1 MGKIGRP
8 EPKCSDNDFIRLLN
22 EQGPAKTARILG
34 INERGVH
41 ARRVRLERR
50 LGRKLRT
57 SSGESRSHQTVF
69 PGRLETTIKDG
80 IILVGGDAHY
90 WPGHPS
96 TGHRAFVKFIK
107 KLKPNIVVV
116 NGDVFDGASVS
127 RHPSVNWEQNPSVI
141 DELETCQARMHEILQ
156 AAGTKSELFWTLGNH
171 DARFEA
177 RLVQSA
183 PEYAGVFGTSLKDHF
198 SERWQPCYS
207 VFINDELVVKHRY
220 KGGQGAIRANT
231 LSAGMSMITN
241 HLHSQNVT
249 AYTDYRGTRYGVDTG
264 CLADIHHKA
273 FSYTEDNPRDW
284 RAGFA
289 VVSIR
294 EGRLLRPELVS
305 VIDKNTVEFRGELIK
320 V

>member
-8 EPKCSDNDFIRLLN
+8 EPKCTDSDFIRLLD

-57 SSGESRSHQTVF
+57 SSGESRSHQSVF
-69 PGRLETTIKDG
+69 PGRLETSLKDG
-80 IILVGGDAHY
+80 IVIIGGDAHY

-107 KLKPNIVVV
+107 KLKPKVVVV

-127 RHPSVNWEQNPSVI
+127 RHPSVNWDQNPTVL

-156 AAGTKSELFWTLGNH
+156 AAGAKCSLYWTLGNH

-177 RLVQSA
+177 RLVQTA
-183 PEYAGVFGTSLKDHF
+183 PEYAGVRGTSLKDHF
-198 SERWQPCYS
+198 SDRWQPCWS
-207 VFINDELVVKHRY
+207 VWINDVVVKHRFRS
-220 KGGQGAIRANT
+220 GDHATFNNT
-231 LSAGMSMITN
+231 LRSGKSIVTN
-241 HLHSQNVT
+241 HLHSAQVRP
-249 AYTDYRGTRYGVDTG
+249 YTDYGGTRYGIDTG
-264 CLADIHHKA
+264 TLADISGKQFA
-273 FSYTEDNPRDW
+273 YGEDNPVNHRS
-284 RAGFA
+284 GFA
-289 VVSIR
+289 VLTFR
-294 EGRLLRPELVS
+294 DGQLLYPELVL
-305 VIDKNTVEFRGELIK
+305 VVDDRTVQFRGELYR

>member
-1 MGKIGRP
+1 LGKIGRP

-57 SSGESRSHQTVF
+57 SSGESRSHQSVF
-69 PGRLETTIKDG
+69 PGRLETSLKDG
-80 IILVGGDAHY
+80 IVIIGGDAHY

-107 KLKPNIVVV
+107 KLKPKVVVV

-127 RHPSVNWEQNPSVI
+127 RHPSVNWDQNPTVL

-156 AAGTKSELFWTLGNH
+156 AAGTKCTLYWTLGNH

-177 RLVQSA
+177 RLVQTA
-183 PEYAGVFGTSLKDHF
+183 PEYAGVRGTSLKDHF
-198 SERWQPCYS
+198 SDRWQPCWS
-207 VFINDELVVKHRY
+207 VWINDVVVKHRY
-220 KGGQGAIRANT
+220 RGGMNAVRANT
-231 LSAGMSMITN
+231 LNAGLSIVTN
-241 HLHSQNVT
+241 HLHSQNVFGV
-249 AYTDYRGTRYGVDTG
+249 TDYRGTRYGVDTG
-264 CLADIHHKA
+264 CLADIHSKA
-273 FSYTEDNPRDW
+273 FVYAEDNPRDW

-289 VVSIR
+289 VLTFR
-294 EGRLLRPELVS
+294 NGALLRPELVS
-305 VIDKNTVEFRGELIK
+305 VRDQNTVEFRGEVIR

>member
-220 KGGQGAIRANT
+220 KGGDFAPQHNT
-231 LSAGMSMITN
+231 MRAGMSIVTN
-241 HLHSQNVT
+241 HLHSAKVIPF
-249 AYTDYRGTRYGVDTG
+249 TDYRGTRYGVDTG
-264 CLADIHHKA
+264 CLADLNGKQ
-273 FSYTEDNPRDW
+273 FTYGEDNPVNHRS
-284 RAGFA
+284 GFA
-289 VVSIR
+289 VITYHK
-294 EGRLLRPELVS
+294 GRLMYPELVLK
-305 VIDKNTVEFRGELIK
+305 VDDTTVEFRGELFK

>member
-57 SSGESRSHQTVF
+57 SSGESRSRQTVF
-69 PGRLETTIKDG
+69 PGRLKTTIKDG

-107 KLKPNIVVV
+107 KLKPKVVVV

-127 RHPSVNWEQNPSVI
+127 RHPSVNWDQNPTVL

-156 AAGTKSELFWTLGNH
+156 AAGTKCSLYWTLGNH

-177 RLVQSA
+177 RLVQTA
-183 PEYAGVFGTSLKDHF
+183 PEYAGVRGTSLKDHF
-198 SERWQPCYS
+198 SDRWQPCWS
-207 VFINDELVVKHRY
+207 VWINDVVVKHRFRS
-220 KGGQGAIRANT
+220 GDHATFNNT
-231 LSAGMSMITN
+231 LRSGKSIVTN
-241 HLHSQNVT
+241 HLHSAQVRP
-249 AYTDYRGTRYGVDTG
+249 YTDYGGTRYGIDTG
-264 CLADIHHKA
+264 TLADISGKQFA
-273 FSYTEDNPRDW
+273 YGEDNPVNHRS
-284 RAGFA
+284 GFA
-289 VVSIR
+289 VLTFR
-294 EGRLLRPELVS
+294 DGQLLYPELVL
-305 VIDKNTVEFRGELIK
+305 VVDDRTVQFRGELFK